1 MTDLRKILDEATPGP
16 WKTHL
21 VDDTTIIATDG
32 TDVAT
37 TCDSANVERSDAYNV
52 EYERMEA
59 DARLIALAPQLAA
72 ALIKAED
79 ALAESVEIVH
89 KEYVR
94 ATLETVNAGPH
105 HLLQKQMDAWRVRCM
120 NAEKVSR
127 AALSEIRDLTG
138 GNDD

>member
-59 DARLIALAPQLAA
+59 DARLIVLAPQLAA
-72 ALIKAED
+72 ALIKAEEALASIAANTCCD
-79 ALAESVEIVH
+79 GCQEAALVARAALAEIS
-89 KEYVR
+89 
-94 ATLETVNAGPH
+94 A
-105 HLLQKQMDAWRVRCM
+105 
-120 NAEKVSR
+120 
-127 AALSEIRDLTG
+127 LTG
-138 GNDD
+138 GNDG

>member
-1 MTDLRKILDEATPGP
+1 MTDRPIIFSAPMVRALLDGRKTQ
-16 WKTHL
+16 THL

-72 ALIKAED
+72 ALIKAEQALGEAADELD
-79 ALAESVEIVH
+79 AYYGHPGTGRMQPKASDWH
-89 KEYVR
+89 R
-94 ATLETVNAGPH
+94 PR
-105 HLLQKQMDAWRVRCM
+105 LQILPAPPSPK
-120 NAEKVSR
+120 S
-127 AALSEIRDLTG
+127 AL
-138 GNDD
+138 

>member
-59 DARLIALAPQLAA
+59 NARLIALAPDLAA
-72 ALIKAED
+72 ALIKAEEALRPFAEIGISENPEYQPMIRMDRD
-79 ALAESVEIVH
+79 AIIA
-89 KEYVR
+89 
-94 ATLETVNAGPH
+94 A
-105 HLLQKQMDAWRVRCM
+105 
-120 NAEKVSR
+120 R
-127 AALSEIRDLTG
+127 AALSEIKKLRG
-138 GNDD
+138 E

>member
-1 MTDLRKILDEATPGP
+1 MTDLRKILAEATPGP

-72 ALIKAED
+72 ALIKAEEALFKAANRLSWCAGLIHVD
-79 ALAESVEIVH
+79 TARDTAFGYADDARAALAEIE
-89 KEYVR
+89 KD
-94 ATLETVNAGPH
+94 AG
-105 HLLQKQMDAWRVRCM
+105 DAP
-120 NAEKVSR
+120 
-127 AALSEIRDLTG
+127 
-138 GNDD
+138 